1 MNKLKR
7 FFSFC
12 CLLAVISQGKID
24 AKIVPYIDGCV
35 NILLGSLIGVGGYKL
50 KNLSEPILEKGIEKL
65 IKKGEPANWAKEFSK
80 LLSSACNIA
89 MGTGAGSCGLGLLR
103 IVEELVDDKEKEQK
117 PQLVIRP
124 NLYKY

>member
-1 MNKLKR
+1 MN
-7 FFSFC
+7 S
-12 CLLAVISQGKID
+12 GKVD

-80 LLSSACNIA
+80 LLNSACNIA

>member
-1 MNKLKR
+1 MNKLKK

-12 CLLAVISQGKID
+12 CLLAVISQGKVD
-24 AKIVPYIDGCV
+24 AKIVPYVDGCV
-35 NILLGSLIGVGGYKL
+35 NILLGALIGIGGYKFKNFSESIL
-50 KNLSEPILEKGIEKL
+50 KKSIKNVKKLGLSTGSS
-65 IKKGEPANWAKEFSK
+65 KEFSK
-80 LLSSACNIA
+80 KLSSSCNIA
-89 MGTGAGSCGLGLLR
+89 MGIGVGSCGLGLLR